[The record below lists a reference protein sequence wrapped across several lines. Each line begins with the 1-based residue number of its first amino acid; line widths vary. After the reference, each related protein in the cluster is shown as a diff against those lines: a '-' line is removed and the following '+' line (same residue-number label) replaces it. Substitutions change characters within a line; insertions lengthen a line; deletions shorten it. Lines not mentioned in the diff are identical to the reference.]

1 MSFAYSSRQGFAWKP
16 AIVATV
22 LIVATM
28 GLGQIATTP
37 NLPWYNHLA
46 KPWFTPPNYV
56 FGPIWTVLYAVLGYL
71 FYRILR
77 LPDYVRGRN
86 AAIGA
91 FIVFL
96 VVNTLWSYAFFLGH
110 SYIGGLV
117 DIAAQVVA
125 LIATVV
131 LFGRLDRYSPLGF
144 IPVAMWVG
152 FATAL
157 NYEILL
163 MN

>member
-117 DIAAQVVA
+117 DIAAQVAA
-125 LIATVV
+125 LIVTVV

-157 NYEILL
+157 NYEILQ